1 MDVLEAMA
9 VCLLLWQET
18 WRQRKRLA
26 ALDDAALKDIG
37 LSQADV
43 AAELRKP
50 VWRRQRDCRKP
61 SAKEYFRCS
70 VILRTM

>member
-1 MDVLEAMA
+1 MTLRTFLLRTQAISVPSPMDALEALA
-9 VCLLLWQET
+9 VCLLQWQET
-18 WRQRKRLA
+18 WRHRKHLA

-50 VWRRQRDCRKP
+50 VWRR
-61 SAKEYFRCS
+61 
-70 VILRTM
+70 